1 MITVAGVSLQESA
14 GDAELSVLPIGAM
27 PMIPPNK
34 ETIIPLKYTDNFG
47 MNWTTLQ
54 YFKGSTG
61 LGVIRSFITTRIIWP
76 IIHPTWKPFLGYTRV
91 EFGAEIVGN
100 PNGWIAS
107 VNPTTIPQSTDGTKA
122 DLSLKVYVND
132 LNAANT
138 VTVRISA
145 TRFLK
150 DNSEYGIS
158 YFDIPVRS
166 EKLNYID
173 IKPDI
178 GTKEVRPDSMTTFQ
192 IDITNLGY
200 FIDNFAAK
208 VSSDKTVKGVL
219 SEQSFV
225 LQPGETRRVTLQI
238 LTADNIFDPGTTHT
252 ITINAYSLKNP
263 EKQFTGQVQV
273 ITKGFYF
280 SALTISAIGVT
291 LCIILIFF
299 LIIYY
304 FIIRKYIHIGKP
316 DKPWNIPEERAYL
329 EELKKTDKAE
339 YERVLKMMD
348 EEYQSAMLWYED
360 YCQAMKQE
368 QKSKPTEKGK
378 RVFPRLFKKSTIR
391 EPEEVLQQQKPV
403 EQSVEQPKETRK
415 PLETTNEIPEMI
427 PVEEKPVDQQP
438 LVEADENKLK
448 ALLKIKRD
456 QEKQRKRLLKK

>member
-1 MITVAGVSLQESA
+1 MITVAGVSSQQSTS
-14 GDAELSVLPIGAM
+14 DAELSVIPIGAM
-27 PMIPPNK
+27 PLIPPNK

-61 LGVIRSFITTRIIWP
+61 LGAIRSFITTRIIWP

-91 EFGAEIVGN
+91 EFSAEIVGN
-100 PNGWIAS
+100 PGGWIAS

-122 DLSLKVYVND
+122 DLSLKVFVND

-138 VTVRISA
+138 VIVRISA

-178 GTKEVRPDSMTTFQ
+178 GSKEVRPDSMTTFQ

-200 FIDNFAAK
+200 FIDAFAAK
-208 VSSDKTVKGVL
+208 VTSDKTVKGVL

-225 LQPGETRRVTLQI
+225 LQPGETHRVTLQV
-238 LTADNIFDPGTTHT
+238 LTADNVFDPGTTHT

-291 LCIILIFF
+291 LLIILCFF

-304 FIIRKYIHIGKP
+304 FFIRKYIHTGKP

-348 EEYQSAMLWYED
+348 EEYQSAMLWYKD
-360 YCQAMKQE
+360 YCQAMKHERTSTPEEKKSVYLKLFKKLKREKTLEEKKTEE
-368 QKSKPTEKGK
+368 QSVWQPEEKQKPTE
-378 RVFPRLFKKSTIR
+378 
-391 EPEEVLQQQKPV
+391 PV
-403 EQSVEQPKETRK
+403 C
-415 PLETTNEIPEMI
+415 EIPEFI
-427 PVEEKPVDQQP
+427 PVEEKPVDRQP

-448 ALLKIKRD
+448 TLLKIRRA